1 MKSKTASYLSAT
13 AALATLGI
21 GLACLPVFAAAGDIV
36 GTWLTGDGDGWVDI
50 TMQATGISGIIAGT
64 PNDDPQRS
72 KVDNKNPDPAL
83 QQRELLG
90 LELFSGFHF
99 DGKERWVDGKIY
111 DPNSGKTYK
120 CVITIVDADTLR
132 VRGFIGIVLLGRTE
146 IWTRKHE

>member
-21 GLACLPVFAAAGDIV
+21 GLACAPAFAGADDIV

-50 TMQATGISGIIAGT
+50 TLQGAEISGVIAGT
-64 PNDDPQRS
+64 PNDDPERS
-72 KVDNKNPDPAL
+72 KVDDKNPDPAL

-99 DGKERWVDGKIY
+99 DGEDRWVDGRIY

-120 CVITIVDADTLR
+120 CVITIVDADTLK

-146 IWTRKHE
+146 IWQRKRE